1 MENQKVSLA
10 MLNQRR
16 NKMLTPTEFAQKASE
31 EFSKVFPNAWSNI
44 NVINIFGTVVSFS
57 FGILPKDKVPGKIAQ
72 NDPAYHSGLI
82 QEIDKNTGLF
92 KDKISLEFSIASL
105 LIKPPAGSFLAYG
118 RVKTGFRKISGT
130 PEKVLDGFVKY
141 LKKLKQI
148 VDDNKDNMTEHHKNL
163 MK

>member
-1 MENQKVSLA
+1 
-10 MLNQRR
+10 
-16 NKMLTPTEFAQKASE
+16 MLTPTEFAQKASE

-44 NVINIFGTVVSFS
+44 SVRNILGQVVSFS
-57 FGILPKDKVPGKIAQ
+57 FGILPRENIPSKIIQ

-82 QEIDKNTGLF
+82 QDIDTNTGLF

-148 VDDNKDNMTEHHKNL
+148 VDDNKENMTERDKNL